1 MAHRFREASIFRG
14 ISDEELEDAAK
25 RIMLK
30 SFHKHD
36 TILYED
42 DANNYM
48 YIILDG
54 MVKVV
59 QITEDGRE
67 VVIAIHKSGDSFGE
81 ISMIDGKA
89 AYASVIAMQ
98 DTTVG
103 LVRKDEFLNM
113 LRMNPRIFENVLK
126 IVCAKFRQ
134 TLYPVRISNIRS
146 SLGKVKTLL
155 TWLAG
160 DYGKVKSDGVSLDIR
175 LTHQIIADMTGL
187 TRETVTRGMDKLRNE
202 RQIVLDG
209 KRICLTRMS

>member
-1 MAHRFREASIFRG
+1 MSNRFRDTAVFQG
-14 ISDEELEDAAK
+14 VSDEELIEVTRK
-25 RIMLK
+25 IMIK
-30 SFHKHD
+30 FFHRHE

-42 DANNYM
+42 DANSYM

-59 QITEDGRE
+59 QMTEDGRE

-81 ISMIDGKA
+81 ISMIDGIA
-89 AYASVIAMQ
+89 AYATVIAMN

-103 LVRKDEFLNM
+103 IIGKEEFLHM
-113 LRMNPRIFENVLK
+113 LRLHPKVFENVLR

-134 TLYPVRISNIRS
+134 SLYPVRISNVKS

-155 TWLAG
+155 AWLASNH
-160 DYGKVKSDGVSLDIR
+160 GKANSEGVSLDIR

-187 TRETVTRGMDKLRNE
+187 SRETVTRGMDKLKSDH
-202 RQIVLDG
+202 QIVLEG
-209 KRICLTRMS
+209 KTICLTRMS